1 MRRIF
6 FAGLFVFAGAL
17 CLLAQSPTQVLAA
30 DKADDKKKK
39 DKDEYEEAKFVT
51 FDQVE
56 IKGRF
61 YPGAKKKQ
69 APAVLLLTKIGAD
82 IDQEGWDRLALAL
95 KTEGYSV
102 LMFDY
107 RGHEKSKNISPDFW
121 KAPNN
126 RTLKGAMT
134 PNPKDTIDY
143 KEFPTNYFPNLV
155 NDIMAARL
163 YLDRKNDA
171 GECNSADLILIG
183 AEDGACLG
191 ALWMYSEWYRYHVN
205 AVGKQ
210 DAKPEGNDIACA
222 VWLSYKSQLGGTAEK
237 SGGYIKPN
245 PSDWFRF
252 VGREKKVPM
261 AFMYAEGDK
270 PGEDF
275 SNNWVNF
282 IKNKD
287 GKEHGSSLT
296 RAKAIEK
303 ADKTVGSEL
312 LQKNLPTQDN
322 IIAYL
327 NKVMG
332 ERTGTEWTP
341 REVDKNAYVWSIPG
355 SGFRPPIAKVEKQKD
370 FNLLPI
376 QYLVKP

>member
-1 MRRIF
+1 MRRYP
-6 FAGLFVFAGAL
+6 FAGLFLIAGML
-17 CLLAQSPTQVLAA
+17 CLLALAPTQAAAA
-30 DKADDKKKK
+30 DKPDDKKKK

-61 YPGAKKKQ
+61 YSSAKKKQ

-82 IDQEGWDRLALAL
+82 IDQEGWDRLALEL
-95 KTEGYSV
+95 KKEGYSV

-107 RGHEKSKNISPDFW
+107 RGHEKSKNISPEFW
-121 KAPNN
+121 KMLPN
-126 RTLKGAMT
+126 RTLKGAT
-134 PNPKDTIDY
+134 AAAPKDTIDY
-143 KEFPTNYFPNLV
+143 KEFPNNYFPNLV

-171 GECNSADLILIG
+171 GECNSADVIVIG

-191 ALWMYSEWYRYHVN
+191 AMWMYAEWYRYQLN
-205 AVGKQ
+205 SVGKPA
-210 DAKPEGNDIACA
+210 AKPEGNDIACA
-222 VWLSYKSQLGGTAEK
+222 VWLSYRSQLGGTPEK
-237 SGGYIKPN
+237 GAGYVKPN
-245 PSDWFRF
+245 PSDWFKV
-252 VGREKKVPM
+252 VGREKRVPM
-261 AFMYAEGDK
+261 AFMYSEGDK
-270 PGEDF
+270 AGEEF
-275 SNNWVNF
+275 GTTWVNY
-282 IKNKD
+282 IKKD
-287 GKEHGSSLT
+287 GKDNGHKLT

-332 ERTGTEWTP
+332 ERTESTWTP
-341 REVDKNAYVWSIPG
+341 REVDKSAYVWAFPG
-355 SGFRPPIAKVEKQKD
+355 TGIRPPVAKVEKQKE
-370 FNLLPI
+370 FNRLPI
-376 QYLVKP
+376 EYLVK